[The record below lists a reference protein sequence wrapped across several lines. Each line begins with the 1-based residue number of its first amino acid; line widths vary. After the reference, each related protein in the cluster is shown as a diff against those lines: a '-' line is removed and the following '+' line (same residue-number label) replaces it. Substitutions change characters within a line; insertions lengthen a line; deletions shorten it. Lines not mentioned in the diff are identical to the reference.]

1 MLRSLALALTLGV
14 VSAASLAS
22 VGVPW
27 ATQVGS
33 TSADIGLATSALS
46 DGSAIVTGYFQGTAT
61 FGSTT
66 LTSAGST
73 DIFVA
78 KFSYSDSEPDAF
90 SFTDQTD
97 VAVSTQITS
106 NTITVAGITS
116 AAAISVTGGEYAI
129 NGGSYTSDA
138 GTVENGNT
146 VTVRHTSSGSFS
158 TATNTVL
165 TIGGVSDTFTSTT
178 VTDIDGDGV
187 GDDDDAFPFADTEET
202 SGAVRLSTTPPNANS
217 SCSLDDSLAVADV
230 AAESPGM
237 AVNGIGK
244 GISFALSGCDTS
256 NLETLTIRIDLGA
269 APAEGSVAMK
279 IDIDGNWSQIEGA
292 TIEGSV
298 VTYTI
303 TDNGPLDQDSDPGT
317 MADPVTVAVPYS
329 APALSVPALPA
340 LLLGLLSLLIALFG
354 YRRLAY

>member
-1 MLRSLALALTLGV
+1 M
-14 VSAASLAS
+14 
-22 VGVPW
+22 
-27 ATQVGS
+27 
-33 TSADIGLATSALS
+33 
-46 DGSAIVTGYFQGTAT
+46 
-61 FGSTT
+61 
-66 LTSAGST
+66 
-73 DIFVA
+73 
-78 KFSYSDSEPDAF
+78 
-90 SFTDQTD
+90 
-97 VAVSTQITS
+97 
-106 NTITVAGITS
+106 AGITS

-146 VTVRHTSSGSFS
+146 VTVRHTSSASFS

-279 IDIDGNWSQIEGA
+279 IDSDGNWSQIEGA

-317 MADPVTVAVPYS
+317 IADPVTVAVPYS